1 MNEVARPL
9 VLVIEDAKNM
19 LMNAVVNVKE
29 QTGLPSSIL
38 DGIIS
43 GILADLRKDACS
55 EISMAAIRER
65 QALMEKQAKQENE
78 NDQEEKAPEK
88 GGIK

>member
-65 QALMEKQAKQENE
+65 QELMKQAKQEDE
-78 NDQEEKAPEK
+78 NNQEEKAPEQE
-88 GGIK
+88 G

>member
-65 QALMEKQAKQENE
+65 QALMEKQENE

-88 GGIK
+88 EG

>member
-1 MNEVARPL
+1 MNARPL
-9 VLVIEDAKNM
+9 VLVIEDAKNV
-19 LMNAVVNVKE
+19 LMNTVINVKE

-55 EISMAAIRER
+55 EISMAAARER
-65 QALMEKQAKQENE
+65 QELMEKQAKQENE

-88 GGIK
+88 EG

>member
-65 QALMEKQAKQENE
+65 QALMEKQENE
-78 NDQEEKAPEK
+78 NNQEEKALEQE
-88 GGIK
+88 G